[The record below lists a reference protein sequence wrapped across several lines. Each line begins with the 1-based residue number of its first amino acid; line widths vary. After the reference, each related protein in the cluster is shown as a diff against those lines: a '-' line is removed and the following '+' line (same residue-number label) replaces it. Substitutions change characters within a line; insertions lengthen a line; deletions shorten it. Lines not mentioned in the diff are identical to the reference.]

1 MCTQSFDVNLCDKNM
16 LWGSDARRDWAPK
29 KSSLSRPEANEA
41 IVPADVPSE
50 ARERTR
56 GSLNVQCQGCS
67 LAALVT
73 LAGLHTL
80 VLYEQAANVV
90 SVYVIILVP
99 LLSAFYAVALWS
111 QVHLYLL
118 HVSAVVV
125 LILNVRFKRD
135 FSIALPV
142 VSAVILLHAALCGNT
157 LKRRDEH
164 GSELRTRAAVA
175 TVLVVNVVTVLLLS
189 VHDQRG
195 EYSPLRHSAQ
205 AMLLLLN
212 FAAYAHTYM

>member
-1 MCTQSFDVNLCDKNM
+1 MCTQSFDVNLCDKDM
-16 LWGSDARRDWAPK
+16 LWGSEARREWSSK
-29 KSSLSRPEANEA
+29 KALRLEAQ
-41 IVPADVPSE
+41 VPSMPAE
-50 ARERTR
+50 PCSESKERTR
-56 GSLNVQCQGCS
+56 WALNVQCQGCS

-80 VLYEQAANVV
+80 VLYEQAANVI
-90 SVYVIILVP
+90 SVYVIIIVP
-99 LLSAFYAVALWS
+99 LLSAFYAVAPWS

-135 FSIALPV
+135 FSLALPV
-142 VSAVILLHAALCGNT
+142 VSAVVLLHAALCGNT
-157 LKRRDEH
+157 LRRRDES
-164 GSELRTRAAVA
+164 GSELRARAAVA
-175 TVLVVNVVTVLLLS
+175 AVLAVNVAGVLLLS
-189 VHDQRG
+189 MHDQRG
-195 EYSPLRHSAQ
+195 EYSPLRHGAQ